1 MLNAI
6 AAFLET
12 LPDIPPVFLDYLPD
26 QPDECVGLFC
36 WDYIAPPMADG
47 SATRF
52 VQIRVRA
59 KTWSRAMDA
68 CARIASA
75 LDSGANEMPLPID
88 WPGSVIGRTRRL
100 PVLMDR
106 DSQTVT
112 VYSEVSL
119 WGTTS

>member
-1 MLNAI
+1 MLNA
-6 AAFLET
+6 AAAYLET
-12 LPDIPPVFLDYLPD
+12 LPDIPPVFVDYLPD
-26 QPDECVGLFC
+26 QPDACVGLFC

-47 SATRF
+47 SASRF

-68 CARIASA
+68 CARLTSA
-75 LDSGANEMPLPID
+75 LDSGANETPLPID
-88 WPGSVIGRTRRL
+88 WPGGVIGRTRRL
-100 PVLMDR
+100 PVLMER
-106 DSQTVT
+106 GPQTVT